1 MPSRSPRD
9 IWETALGSL
18 QVQVSPAA
26 YETWLRDTVGLSFE
40 GSDFV
45 IGVSNAFIGE
55 WLERR
60 MRSLLERTLAD
71 LLKQPAKIT
80 VRVTSMPE
88 SVADGPREA
97 VFTAASSPTQPP
109 PQPQGY
115 SPSLS
120 LGQRPDP
127 RLTFDSFI
135 ISSTSKLAHAA
146 ASAVAVNPG
155 EAYNPLFVYGPP
167 GLGKT
172 HLLHAVAHE
181 AHAHQKS
188 ILLATTEDFVNDFV
202 GAARERK
209 IDEFRSRYRSPDV
222 LILDDLQFIC
232 GKDKSEENLFHTCNA
247 LFRAGKQLVLAAD
260 RPPEDLPFTHPRLS
274 SRLQAGLLVD
284 IRPPDYSARLAIVA
298 FKATRMPI
306 SIPEEILHY
315 LAARPYPNIRQM
327 EGDLTKVVALST
339 LLGQPLTL
347 DLTTEALSPNLA
359 GSAPQ
364 RSLSPAALLH
374 ATAAYYH
381 LSMEALTSKSRVRSI
396 VFARQIAMH
405 LIRTNTSTSLEQ
417 IGRLLGG
424 RDHTTVLHGVQKITT
439 LSSTNTSI
447 AESESAIL
455 NIASSPLHKD

>member
-26 YETWLRDTVGLSFE
+26 YETWLRDTIGLSFE

-60 MRSLLERTLAD
+60 MRSLLERTLAN
-71 LLKQPAKIT
+71 LLKQPVRIT
-80 VRVTSMPE
+80 VRVTSTPE
-88 SVADGPREA
+88 PAADDPREA
-97 VFTAASSPTQPP
+97 VFTTASPAAPP

-135 ISSTSKLAHAA
+135 IGSTSKLAHAA
-146 ASAVAVNPG
+146 ANAVAVNPG
-155 EAYNPLFVYGPP
+155 ESYNPLFVYGSP

-181 AHAHQKS
+181 AYAHQKS

-315 LAARPYPNIRQM
+315 LAARPYPSIRQM

-339 LLGQPLTL
+339 LLGQSLTL
-347 DLTTEALSPNLA
+347 DLATEALAPDLA
-359 GSAPQ
+359 VSAPQ
-364 RSLSPAALLH
+364 RTLSPAALLQ

-405 LIRTNTSTSLEQ
+405 LIRAHTPTSLEQ
-417 IGRLLGG
+417 IGRLIGG
-424 RDHTTVLHGVQKITT
+424 RDHTTVLHGVQKITNT
-439 LSSTNTSI
+439 SSTDASI
-447 AESESAIL
+447 SEAESAIL
-455 NIASSPLHKD
+455 NIASSPLHRD